1 MLSSEGG
8 FMSGTR
14 GGLARL
20 VAMGVAL
27 ALALLLLAAREATAG
42 KYSVAQCGWHVG
54 ADAGWA
60 DTTGGAKFRPDAYC
74 ATPLDADPFEGA
86 HLKSFTRDGQST
98 VSGTRY
104 ARWRW
109 DAPAGTGITRVSG
122 TWWHTLHDGIEQRIG
137 VANWGGGFD
146 VFAAASATDVTP
158 RDFVAGFSP
167 AQPALE
173 DRLLCA
179 RVESKSCSLEPG
191 SWSAIRALTITL
203 EDDYPPG
210 SSVGGTML
218 NGGWLRG
225 EQKLYYG
232 ATDLGAGVSRTEA
245 LVDGAAV
252 VRHEHACNVI
262 LVSGEPRGTTM
273 QPCPSER
280 VGYYPIY
287 TTAFSDGPHGVGHC
301 ATDFAGNVN
310 CLPAQTILID
320 NNAPAHPRNPALD
333 GGDSWRRA
341 NDFDIAWTN
350 PDQGP
355 ASPIGGAFWR
365 IEGPSGYDSGVK
377 FVGGHE
383 LNNLQNLFV
392 PRAGVYSLSVWLRDE
407 AGNEASQAA
416 AGASVPL
423 RFDDV
428 PPTVAFEAAAGDAV
442 PDQIRA
448 QITDTD
454 SAPVA
459 GEIHYRR
466 LDSQLWTELPAKF
479 QRGDAA
485 ADAQLWARLPSD
497 LGPGTYVFRADAT
510 DGAGNKATTTHRADG
525 AEMTV
530 RKVAPGAVA
539 AIKRAEPAAAA
550 AARGKARIFA
560 RLGWRGHGGTELTV
574 PFRAATTLSGRF
586 LSADGAGLADRTLRV
601 IQRPSRGALGRARI
615 DTVGTGPHGGFRL
628 RLAAGT
634 SRRIAVSFPGDA
646 RLDGASRG
654 PLTLRVRGGI
664 EFHVSPRALKTGDAV
679 RFQGR
684 VRTLG
689 APLPRR
695 GKLVAIQ
702 YYESA
707 AKRWRPVLVT
717 RSDHSGRFHASYR
730 FRYVSGSARIR
741 LRACALSEER
751 WPYAPG
757 ASRSLTVR
765 VTG

>member
-1 MLSSEGG
+1 
-8 FMSGTR
+8 MSGTR

-20 VAMGVAL
+20 IAMGVAL
-27 ALALLLLAAREATAG
+27 ALALLLLAAKEATAG
-42 KYSVAQCGWHVG
+42 KYSVAQCGWHTG

-74 ATPLDADPFEGA
+74 ATPPGADPFDGA

-137 VANWGGGFD
+137 VANWAGGFD
-146 VFAAASATDVTP
+146 VFAAASSTDVTP

-179 RVESKSCSLEPG
+179 RAESKSCSLEPG
-191 SWSAIRALTITL
+191 SWSAIRALTITI
-203 EDDYPPG
+203 EDDYPPASALAG
-210 SSVGGTML
+210 DAL
-218 NGGWLRG
+218 AGGWLRG
-225 EQKLYYG
+225 ERKLGYH
-232 ATDLGAGVSRTEA
+232 ATDVGAGLSRTEA
-245 LVDGAAV
+245 LVDGIAV
-252 VRHEHACNVI
+252 VRHEHPCNEI
-262 LVSGEPRGTTM
+262 SIGGEWRGTTM
-273 QPCPSER
+273 QPCPTDR
-280 VGYYPIY
+280 VGYYPIA
-287 TTAFSDGPHGVGHC
+287 TTTFSDGPHSIGHC

-310 CLPAQTILID
+310 CLPAQTVFID
-320 NNAPAHPRNPALD
+320 NNAPAHPRDPVLA
-333 GGDSWRRA
+333 GGDSWRHT
-341 NDFDIAWTN
+341 NDFDITWAN

-355 ASPIGGAFWR
+355 ASPIGGASWR
-365 IEGPSGYDSGVK
+365 IEGPGGYSSGVK
-377 FVGGHE
+377 FVPGHD
-383 LNNLQNLFV
+383 LSALQNLFV
-392 PRAGVYSLSVWLRDE
+392 PRAGLYSLSLWLHDE
-407 AGNEASQAA
+407 AGNEAPSSAI
-416 AGASVPL
+416 SVPL

-428 PPTVAFEAAAGDAV
+428 PPAVAFESGAGDAV
-442 PDQIRA
+442 PEQIRA
-448 QITDTD
+448 QITDAD
-454 SAPVA
+454 SGPAA
-459 GEIHYRR
+459 GEITYRR
-466 LDSQLWTELPAKF
+466 LDGQQWTELPSKF
-479 QRGDAA
+479 QRGEAA
-485 ADAQLWARLPSD
+485 GNAQLSARLPTD
-497 LGPGTYVFRADAT
+497 LAPGTYVFRADAS
-510 DGAGNKATTTHRADG
+510 DVAGNAATTTHRADG
-525 AEMTV
+525 TEMTV
-530 RKVAPGAVA
+530 RKVAAGAIA
-539 AIKRAEPAAAA
+539 AVKRAEPVQV
-550 AARGKARIFA
+550 ARMKTRIFA
-560 RLGWRGHGGTELTV
+560 RLSWRGHRGIALTV
-574 PFRAATTLSGRF
+574 PFRAAGTLSGRL
-586 LSADGAGLADRTLRV
+586 LSAEGAGLAGRTLRV
-601 IQRPSRGALGRARI
+601 VSRPSHGALGRARVNE
-615 DTVGTGPHGGFRL
+615 VGTGPHGGFQL

-634 SRRIAVSFPGDA
+634 SRRIAVSFPGEA
-646 RLDGASRG
+646 RLDVASRG

-664 EFHVSPRALKTGDAV
+664 EFQASPQALRTGEAV
-679 RFQGR
+679 HFQGQ

-717 RSDHSGRFHASYR
+717 RSDHSGHFEASYR

-757 ASRSLTVR
+757 VSRPLTVR